1 MLYYFQFNLLTYP
14 YPVDSPDTPPE
25 PQPTVIE
32 RNQGQP
38 EDKPPSGT
46 TLYNHVQMH
55 ANFLLLHYC
64 KYHCTNIALQY
75 MEGNFSGENIG
86 EFGKS
91 FMIHQTKIIQISTY
105 N

>member
-1 MLYYFQFNLLTYP
+1 
-14 YPVDSPDTPPE
+14 
-25 PQPTVIE
+25 
-32 RNQGQP
+32 
-38 EDKPPSGT
+38 
-46 TLYNHVQMH
+46 MH

-64 KYHCTNIALQY
+64 KYHCANIALQY